1 MSVLETDKCYKFY
14 YDEKNGNIP
23 NDKMQ
28 YEENKEYNNGNYFFF
43 TISQATDSIKNLLYF
58 MEFGNSIIE
67 IVNNIELRKNAVES
81 SPNHFV
87 SKKIVT
93 GNSYDF
99 DSNLIRKIILNCVSN
114 CRDFSEQLFLNIIVN
129 LIINRGFKN
138 AKYIYKA
145 VLETKQVCLDKTKIK
160 CAIQSTVCYFLDN
173 ISLCDVICYDDILK
187 YVDFLESLNLK

>member
-93 GNSYDF
+93 GNS
-99 DSNLIRKIILNCVSN
+99 
-114 CRDFSEQLFLNIIVN
+114 
-129 LIINRGFKN
+129 
-138 AKYIYKA
+138 
-145 VLETKQVCLDKTKIK
+145 VLSRL
-160 CAIQSTVCYFLDN
+160 S
-173 ISLCDVICYDDILK
+173 
-187 YVDFLESLNLK
+187 